1 MHIQLD
7 IDAHGVKRLPMR
19 KSAAI
24 AAVSME
30 CGFPNGAAELWTCGR
45 KSAAIAAVSTE
56 CGFPNGA
63 AELWTCGRKSA
74 AERIL
79 WNYQR
84 DYRQSLL
91 WYQMD
96 TDWPTSE
103 QIMLFIPISLTE
115 SGRIPGAVAYGC
127 EQGASVTCT
136 GEYPGTWSGEKDWY
150 KNF

>member
-1 MHIQLD
+1 AYVQRNMLAYSTGHRR
-7 IDAHGVKRLPMR
+7 AWSERLPMR

-24 AAVSME
+24 AAVSTE
-30 CGFPNGAAELWTCGR
+30 CGFPNGAAELWTRGR

-63 AELWTCGRKSA
+63 AELWTRGRKSA

-103 QIMLFIPISLTE
+103 QIMLSFRS
-115 SGRIPGAVAYGC
+115 A
-127 EQGASVTCT
+127 
-136 GEYPGTWSGEKDWY
+136 
-150 KNF
+150 